1 MILDGGMGTELTR
14 CGAKDVLQHRLWSA
28 IVNINEPEIVV
39 QAHSNFID
47 AGADIIVTNS
57 YKTNVPM
64 LIDAL
69 GFTEEEAID
78 GKSPFLEFYCILN
91 LSQKQRRKRS
101 TWHLMRLAMK
111 TVRLWLPVALARC
124 RLPPWLSSIQTSTR
138 RSLPWPS

>member
-1 MILDGGMGTELTR
+1 MSDIWSREMILDGGMGTELTR

-39 QAHSNFID
+39 QAHSNFIA

-78 GKSPFLEFYCILN
+78 G
-91 LSQKQRRKRS
+91 
-101 TWHLMRLAMK
+101 
-111 TVRLWLPVALARC
+111 
-124 RLPPWLSSIQTSTR
+124 
-138 RSLPWPS
+138 